1 MAIRDVSDTAL
12 WAAVFRARESERAD
26 ALFRDPYAHRLA
38 GSRGEQI
45 MTEVAHAGDNDW
57 AWVMRTYLFDRVIR
71 EELQQGTDMVL
82 NLAAGLDAR
91 PYRME
96 LPPHLD
102 WVEMDLPRI
111 FAYKNEILRD
121 ERPLCRLEQV
131 SVDLSD
137 PEARRA
143 AFARAMT
150 GHSRVLVLSEGL
162 LIYLTAPQV
171 GELARDLAAAGAAT
185 WIMDLPSPGLLTML
199 QKTTG
204 QATERAGAP
213 LQFGPREGPAY
224 FEQFGW
230 RPTAALSVFTAAI
243 DTNRVP
249 PELAAFQNF
258 PQPQP
263 PFGESEIWSGVC
275 VFQRA

>member
-1 MAIRDVSDTAL
+1 SKEQSVPGARSFSSNDVAKCRQESFLSGRAERDSSRKHSCCHRVPHNGHMAIRDVSDTAL

-45 MTEVAHAGDNDW
+45 MAEVAHAGDNDW
-57 AWVMRTYLFDRVIR
+57 AWVMRTYVFDRVIR

-121 ERPLCRLEQV
+121 ERPLCRVEQV

-137 PEARRA
+137 ADARRA

-162 LIYLTAPQV
+162 LIYL
-171 GELARDLAAAGAAT
+171 
-185 WIMDLPSPGLLTML
+185 
-199 QKTTG
+199 
-204 QATERAGAP
+204 
-213 LQFGPREGPAY
+213 
-224 FEQFGW
+224 
-230 RPTAALSVFTAAI
+230 
-243 DTNRVP
+243 
-249 PELAAFQNF
+249 
-258 PQPQP
+258 
-263 PFGESEIWSGVC
+263 
-275 VFQRA
+275 